1 LEEFEV
7 QEFKIIG
14 ERLKELRSEKEESL
28 EEVARKTGLSKS
40 LLSRYERGLVDPG
53 LRALTSLVKYF
64 NVSLDWLFGFAEDR
78 RPINTDNPLSDLSD
92 AKKIEVISFIE
103 YVKGKKEQ

>member
-1 LEEFEV
+1 M

-14 ERLKELRSEKEESL
+14 ERLNLLRAEKSESL
-28 EEVARKTGLSKS
+28 EEVAKHTGLSKS

-53 LRALTSLVKYF
+53 LKALVNLARYF

-78 RPINTDNPLSDLSD
+78 KPINTNNPLTTLSD
-92 AKKIEVISFIE
+92 EKREKAISYIEFL
-103 YVKGKKEQ
+103 KGSDNNG